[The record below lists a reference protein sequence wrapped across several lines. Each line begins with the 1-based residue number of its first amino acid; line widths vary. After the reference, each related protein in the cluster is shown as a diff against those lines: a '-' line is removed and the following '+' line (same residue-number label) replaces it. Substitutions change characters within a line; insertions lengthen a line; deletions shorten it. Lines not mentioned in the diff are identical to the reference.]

1 LHAPDD
7 VDDSTD
13 ASSVVDCLPGAPF
26 VLAQLTSRSVRLQMP
41 ATPVR
46 KTAAKND
53 PTLKPALQRN
63 LIDHVLVTRKMVSSS
78 ELLTVYHLWEDGY
91 TTKYFPNANWPSLTL
106 ANLEDWTG
114 NLCTTGELTRIQL
127 GGTGRVFWVA
137 TELVA
142 IAQILGF
149 TQGRNL
155 LPAKQQ
161 EMVRIEL
168 E

>member
-1 LHAPDD
+1 
-7 VDDSTD
+7 
-13 ASSVVDCLPGAPF
+13 
-26 VLAQLTSRSVRLQMP
+26 MP

-46 KTAAKND
+46 KAAAKND
-53 PTLKPALQRN
+53 PTLKPALQRR
-63 LIDHVLVTRKMVSSS
+63 LIDHVLASGKMVSSS
-78 ELLTVYHLWEDGY
+78 ELLAVNHLWEDGY
-91 TTKYFPNANWPSLTL
+91 TRKYFPNANWPSLTL
-106 ANLEDWTG
+106 PNLEEWTG
-114 NLCTTGELTRIQL
+114 NLCTTGEVTRLQL

-137 TELVA
+137 TVHVA